1 MNKERWRHVN
11 EIFHT
16 ALEQDT
22 WAREAYLQTATAG
35 DPELLREVQT
45 LLTSHQKSPAFLD
58 RPAWAVDPELAMG
71 DDGSLVGKQ
80 IGNYRILEE
89 IGRGGMGVVYA
100 AQDERLRRTVAFKA
114 LPPEYTSDPV
124 RRERLTREAR
134 AAAALSHP
142 AIATIFYLEEIDGEL
157 YIISELVRG
166 RTLREELRD
175 GPLPPSQLL
184 PALISI
190 AEALVAA
197 HERGIVHRDLKPE
210 NILRRDDRQI
220 KVLDFGLARPT
231 TGSQTTL
238 LTQEGSVLGTP
249 GYMAPEQLTPGAEI
263 DGRADIFAF
272 GVIAWEL
279 ATGDHPF
286 GTDAASVLSKMAE
299 MMEGKTPGLS
309 RSLPLPGLDRIARR
323 CMRRSPAE
331 RYPSAQALLADLR
344 ALEGSRISSP
354 VPAQHDSF
362 WWWQG
367 HQIIVSLL
375 NAAAPA
381 LMWGFR
387 NWAGRPLGPRL
398 FLASLAL
405 ATISVALRLNLFFAS
420 RVHPE
425 TLIEHRSRVFP
436 GIAVLDILLAGSLLA
451 GALALSAHDHDAI
464 AAIFVSLAAVMLA
477 ALSLIEP
484 ATTAAAGLTPP
495 AAAKEEREKGKGKRE
510 KG

>member
-1 MNKERWRHVN
+1 MNKERWQRVN

-22 WAREAYLQTATAG
+22 WAREAYVRTATAG
-35 DPELLREVQT
+35 DPALLHEVQS
-45 LLTSHQKSPAFLD
+45 LLNSHQKSPEFLD
-58 RPAWAVDPELAMG
+58 KPAWAVAPELALG
-71 DDGSLVGKQ
+71 DGGSLVGKR

-100 AQDERLRRTVAFKA
+100 AEDERLRRTVAFKA
-114 LPPEYTSDPV
+114 LPPEYTTDPL

-184 PALISI
+184 PVLISI
-190 AEALVAA
+190 ADALSCA
-197 HERGIVHRDLKPE
+197 HQHGIVHRDLKPE
-210 NILRRDDRQI
+210 NIIRRDDGQI
-220 KVLDFGLARPT
+220 KVLDFGLARATARSET
-231 TGSQTTL
+231 TV
-238 LTQEGSVLGTP
+238 LTQDGSVLGTP
-249 GYMAPEQLTPGAEI
+249 GYMAPEQLTPAAVI

-279 ATGDHPF
+279 ATGEHPF
-286 GTDAASVLSKMAE
+286 GTDAASVFAKMAE

-309 RSLPLPGLDRIARR
+309 RALPLPGLDRIARR
-323 CMRRSPAE
+323 CMRRTPAE
-331 RYPSAQALLADLR
+331 RYPSVQALTVDLR
-344 ALEGSRISSP
+344 ALEGSRVASAI
-354 VPAQHDSF
+354 PARHDSF

-375 NAAAPA
+375 NASAPA
-381 LMWGFR
+381 CL
-387 NWAGRPLGPRL
+387 WAVRHWVGRPYGSRL
-398 FLASLAL
+398 FLASLTV

-425 TLIEHRSRVFP
+425 TLMEHRARVFP
-436 GIAVLDILLAGSLLA
+436 AIAVLDTLVAGSLLVAAAIMA
-451 GALALSAHDHDAI
+451 GDHDAI
-464 AAIFVSLAAVMLA
+464 AAILVALAAAMLA
-477 ALSLIEP
+477 SLSLIEP
-484 ATTAAAGLTPP
+484 ATTAAAGLTRSRPV
-495 AAAKEEREKGKGKRE
+495 K
-510 KG
+510 